1 MFTDIVGYSAMINKD
16 QDHALELLSIHD
28 TIIEP
33 LISKNGGRIIKK
45 IGDSIFAEFPDP
57 HASVNTAQKV
67 QTELQ
72 KRNSVCNVKD
82 QLQIRIG
89 LHTGDVIRKDND
101 LFGHD
106 VNLCS
111 RIESISPSGGIAA
124 SAELVQCLINKPDS
138 PTREMGYV
146 KLKNIVNPQQIYK
159 IYLSQDDYLA
169 ESEKQLQQNL
179 SDNGIE
185 MLDMDS
191 YNVEETFS
199 AAVLYVKNLGADED
213 ESIGYSLTEDLINDL
228 AYINILRTPEFN
240 EILHFKNT
248 DLGRD
253 DIGRKLQ
260 VDTILQGSILKKENT
275 LNVSFELLD
284 INLGKVLWSES
295 WTDHFSNSKNIRRH
309 VLQGVLSHFNIEMPK
324 QLSDSLSEEMSENS
338 EAIEGYNKARYYLL
352 GFLEKREDLEK
363 AKSHLQKV
371 LELDHHFAEAFYLLG
386 VAFQRL
392 GNFDEAEATLSEG
405 EEVAEKK
412 KNLQGLS
419 HIYRGFK
426 ILYIHWGKYSKAK
439 RYIEKALKIEM
450 QLQNSTFEAQLR
462 IDYANCLNK
471 LLETDLSIEQNNQA
485 IDLLKSLENERL
497 LGVAYSNL
505 NDIYLVKGDYTQSI
519 RWGKKA
525 LAVFRKLEITNN
537 VAVILIWLAET
548 YSRTGYYEQMME
560 NIIEAEGLIDGL
572 NDYFREAKVNFFKA
586 QYALHKQDFNSA
598 LSHMENS
605 IEKYNLAK
613 NTRFET
619 QTLIESLNILIESNN
634 KDKIEPTMRRIMHL
648 MNQIKGSYSN
658 ELFTA
663 IKYFIDAQNKEVSID
678 GLESFYNSLEEYQ
691 DNFPLNFPLTYWYM
705 ARTYLSI
712 NKKENANAC
721 HKKSKQIL
729 DFLANRIS
737 GGKEKEN
744 FYKVYFY
751 KRIVEPLG

>member
-309 VLQGVLSHFNIEMPK
+309 VLQGVLSHLNMEMPK
-324 QLSDSLSEEMSENS
+324 QLYPSL
-338 EAIEGYNKARYYLL
+338 
-352 GFLEKREDLEK
+352 
-363 AKSHLQKV
+363 
-371 LELDHHFAEAFYLLG
+371 
-386 VAFQRL
+386 
-392 GNFDEAEATLSEG
+392 
-405 EEVAEKK
+405 
-412 KNLQGLS
+412 
-419 HIYRGFK
+419 
-426 ILYIHWGKYSKAK
+426 
-439 RYIEKALKIEM
+439 
-450 QLQNSTFEAQLR
+450 
-462 IDYANCLNK
+462 
-471 LLETDLSIEQNNQA
+471 
-485 IDLLKSLENERL
+485 
-497 LGVAYSNL
+497 
-505 NDIYLVKGDYTQSI
+505 
-519 RWGKKA
+519 
-525 LAVFRKLEITNN
+525 
-537 VAVILIWLAET
+537 
-548 YSRTGYYEQMME
+548 
-560 NIIEAEGLIDGL
+560 
-572 NDYFREAKVNFFKA
+572 
-586 QYALHKQDFNSA
+586 
-598 LSHMENS
+598 
-605 IEKYNLAK
+605 
-613 NTRFET
+613 
-619 QTLIESLNILIESNN
+619 
-634 KDKIEPTMRRIMHL
+634 
-648 MNQIKGSYSN
+648 
-658 ELFTA
+658 
-663 IKYFIDAQNKEVSID
+663 
-678 GLESFYNSLEEYQ
+678 
-691 DNFPLNFPLTYWYM
+691 
-705 ARTYLSI
+705 
-712 NKKENANAC
+712 
-721 HKKSKQIL
+721 
-729 DFLANRIS
+729 
-737 GGKEKEN
+737 
-744 FYKVYFY
+744 
-751 KRIVEPLG
+751 